1 MRGVPVATTPGPAD
15 NQEFIQRLLSPARAE
30 TLDTLTIFSFCP
42 INVHDTVAEIGCG
55 PGFFTIPLAKSL
67 ANGRVLALDMDDEML
82 AACQDRVD
90 QARMGNVE
98 ILKCSE
104 FEFPIDAGSVE
115 GAFLAFVIQASPDK
129 TRFLSAV
136 REKLQPR
143 GWCSIIE
150 WYKKETAMGPPLERR
165 IAPDDLEEVARDAG
179 FRTMGWRDLNGDN
192 YMMTL
197 RNA

>member
-1 MRGVPVATTPGPAD
+1 MRGVPVATNPGPAD

-67 ANGRVLALDMDDEML
+67 ANGRVLALDIDDEML

-104 FEFPIDAGSVE
+104 F
-115 GAFLAFVIQASPDK
+115 
-129 TRFLSAV
+129 
-136 REKLQPR
+136 
-143 GWCSIIE
+143 
-150 WYKKETAMGPPLERR
+150 
-165 IAPDDLEEVARDAG
+165 
-179 FRTMGWRDLNGDN
+179 
-192 YMMTL
+192 
-197 RNA
+197 

>member
-1 MRGVPVATTPGPAD
+1 VTSSSGQSD
-15 NQEFIQRLLSPARAE
+15 NQGFIQRLLSPERAA

-55 PGFFTIPLAKSL
+55 PGFFTIPLAKAL
-67 ANGRVLALDMDDEML
+67 ANGKVLALDLDDEML
-82 AACQDRVD
+82 AACQDQVD

-104 FEFPIDAGSVE
+104 FEFPIEAASVE

-129 TRFLSAV
+129 GRFLGAV
-136 REKLQPR
+136 REFLQPK
-143 GWCSIIE
+143 GWCSVIE
-150 WYKKETAMGPPLERR
+150 WYRKETKMGPPLERR
-165 IAPDDLEEVARDAG
+165 IDPDDLEAVARDAG
-179 FRTMGWRDLNGDN
+179 FRTMGWRDLNGEN

-197 RNA
+197 RNT

>member
-1 MRGVPVATTPGPAD
+1 VATTPGPAD

-30 TLDTLTIFSFCP
+30 ALDTLTIFSFCP

-104 FEFPIDAGSVE
+104 FEFPIDPGSVE

-129 TRFLSAV
+129 TRFLNAV

-150 WYKKETAMGPPLERR
+150 WYQKETTMGPPLERR
-165 IAPDDLEEVARDAG
+165 IDPDDLEEVAREAG